1 MISWFQL
8 AKLEFRTHCRLS
20 APRLCLKPIGRPSR
34 SASSSRHAGSTEPRL
49 VGQEKGATAFLHKQL
64 KTAVVLFFLSSHNPD
79 LQRQG
84 RILPTP
90 SPSAEW
96 RLGVHARWEDAGSFP
111 SLISRSQLHNV
122 GAKTH
127 SQDHKPLCT
136 RSRPERNPLCVLES
150 IKEGHRG
157 SDVKTVCC

>member
-1 MISWFQL
+1 MSEADRHTLTFCLQVSSRRFQR
-8 AKLEFRTHCRLS
+8 A
-20 APRLCLKPIGRPSR
+20 APRLSG
-34 SASSSRHAGSTEPRL
+34 E
-49 VGQEKGATAFLHKQL
+49 EATVFLHKQL
-64 KTAVVLFFLSSHNPD
+64 ETAVVILFFFSPLSLHNPH

-84 RILPTP
+84 PILPTP
-90 SPSAEW
+90 SSSAERW
-96 RLGVHARWEDAGSFP
+96 LGVHARWEDAGSFP

-127 SQDHKPLCT
+127 GQDHKPLCT

-150 IKEGHRG
+150 IKEGQRG